1 MANSLQRCSAII
13 RTGCTLAIRLPH
25 KLLQLAGGLLAAFV
39 FSPQLGWAAQ
49 TNTRAIIHI
58 PTKSLTS
65 MPLFFGKDKGFF
77 SREGVD
83 VDLVLMSPPT
93 AIAALVAGEL
103 DFSTTVGAGI
113 SATMRGLP
121 IKRILYIQQYVTF
134 ALMAAP
140 EIKSVRDL
148 VGKSVGAVALTDAT
162 AIAAREIFKGNG
174 IDPSAVNFFYTQSTE
189 SSRTALTSKKLAAA
203 MLPPPFAEETQVRGF
218 NRLAE
223 AKDYSPLS
231 GIGLLASADALKKNP
246 AKGDSVIRAVLRTM
260 GYMRDPKNH
269 GELIEYILKIHKI
282 DANVAAQA
290 LATVMAVYSKDG
302 TKPHDL
308 VQNEIDIY
316 RESLKM
322 TQAFTP
328 EDLEDMS
335 HARRAFESLNR

>member
-1 MANSLQRCSAII
+1 M
-13 RTGCTLAIRLPH
+13 AIRLPH
-25 KLLQLAGGLLAAFV
+25 KILQLAAGSLAAFV
-39 FSPQLGWAAQ
+39 FFPPLSWAAQ

-77 SREGVD
+77 AREGVD

-113 SATMRGLP
+113 SASMRGLP
-121 IKRILYIQQYVTF
+121 IKRVLYIQQYVTF
-134 ALMAAP
+134 SLMAAP
-140 EIKSVRDL
+140 EIKTVRDL
-148 VGKSVGAVALTDAT
+148 VGKSLGAVALTDAT
-162 AIAAREIFKGNG
+162 AIAAREILKGNS
-174 IDPSAVNFFYTQSTE
+174 IDPAAVNFFYTQSTE
-189 SSRTALTSKKLAAA
+189 SSRTALTSKKIAAA
-203 MLPPPFAEETQVRGF
+203 MLPPPFAEETEVRGF

-223 AKDYSPLS
+223 AKDFAPLS
-231 GIGLLASADALKKNP
+231 GIGLLASADSLKKTP
-246 AKGDSVIRAVLRTM
+246 AKGVAVIRAVLRTM

-282 DANVAAQA
+282 DANVAAHA

-302 TKPHDL
+302 TKPREA

-316 RESLKM
+316 REALKIS
-322 TQAFTP
+322 QLFTP
-328 EDLEDMS
+328 ENLEDMN
-335 HARRAFESLNR
+335 HLKRATETLNR

>member
-1 MANSLQRCSAII
+1 MLLHTAGFSAAA
-13 RTGCTLAIRLPH
+13 LF
-25 KLLQLAGGLLAAFV
+25 LL
-39 FSPQLGWAAQ
+39 FSWPAQ
-49 TNTRAIIHI
+49 ANTRALIHI

-77 SREGVD
+77 AREGID

-121 IKRILYIQQYVTF
+121 IKRILYIQQFITF

-140 EIKSVRDL
+140 EIKTVRDL
-148 VGKSVGAVALTDAT
+148 AGKSVGAVALTDAT
-162 AIAAREIFKGNG
+162 AIAAREILKGNG

-246 AKGDSVIRAVLRTM
+246 AKGISVIRAVLRTM

-269 GELIEYILKIHKI
+269 GELIEYILKIHKL
-282 DANVAAQA
+282 DANVAAHA

-302 TKPHDL
+302 TKPREF

-316 RESLKM
+316 REGLKIS
-322 TQAFTP
+322 QPFTP

-335 HARRAFESLNR
+335 FAKKAFESLNR

>member
-1 MANSLQRCSAII
+1 M
-13 RTGCTLAIRLPH
+13 
-25 KLLQLAGGLLAAFV
+25 
-39 FSPQLGWAAQ
+39 
-49 TNTRAIIHI
+49 RALIHI

-77 SREGVD
+77 AREGVD

-121 IKRILYIQQYVTF
+121 IKRVLYIQQFVTF

-162 AIAAREIFKGNG
+162 AIAAREILKGNG
-174 IDPSAVNFFYTQSTE
+174 IEPSAVNFFYTQSTE

-203 MLPPPFAEETQVRGF
+203 MLPPPFAEETQGRAF

-231 GIGLLASADALKKNP
+231 GIGLLASADTLKTNP
-246 AKGDSVIRAVLRTM
+246 AKGVSVIRAVLQTM
-260 GYMRDPKNH
+260 NYMRDPKNH
-269 GELIEYILKIHKI
+269 GELVDYVLKIHKI
-282 DANVAAQA
+282 DTNVAAHA
-290 LATVMAVYSKDG
+290 LQTVMAVYSKDG
-302 TKPHDL
+302 TKPREL
-308 VQNEIDIY
+308 VQKEIDIY
-316 RESLKM
+316 RESLKIA
-322 TQAFTP
+322 QPFTP

-335 HARRAFESLNR
+335 FARKAFESLNR

>member
-1 MANSLQRCSAII
+1 MPIRRAWLRRYVTSALY
-13 RTGCTLAIRLPH
+13 TALLVLP
-25 KLLQLAGGLLAAFV
+25 LPSWAG
-39 FSPQLGWAAQ
+39 Q
-49 TNTRAIIHI
+49 TAMRALIHI

-77 SREGVD
+77 AREGID

-121 IKRILYIQQYVTF
+121 IKRVLYIQQFVTF

-140 EIKSVRDL
+140 EVKSVREL
-148 VGKSVGAVALTDAT
+148 VGKSLGAVALTDAT
-162 AIAAREIFKGNG
+162 AIAAREILKGNG
-174 IDPSAVNFFYTQSTE
+174 VDPSAVNFFYTQSTE

-203 MLPPPFAEETQVRGF
+203 MLPPPFAEETQVRAF

-231 GIGLLASADALKKNP
+231 GIGLLASADALKTNP
-246 AKGDSVIRAVLRTM
+246 AKGVSVVRAVLRTM
-260 GYMRDPKNH
+260 NYMRDPKNH
-269 GELIEYILKIHKI
+269 GELVDYILKIHKI
-282 DANVAAQA
+282 DNSVAAHA

-302 TKPHDL
+302 TKPREF
-308 VQNEIDIY
+308 VQKEIDIY
-316 RESLKM
+316 RDSLKI

-335 HARRAFESLNR
+335 FARKALEPLNR

>member
-1 MANSLQRCSAII
+1 MRSYVA
-13 RTGCTLAIRLPH
+13 
-25 KLLQLAGGLLAAFV
+25 AGGLGAAV
-39 FSPQLGWAAQ
+39 VLLPLLSWAGQ
-49 TNTRAIIHI
+49 TNMRALIHI

-121 IKRILYIQQYVTF
+121 IKRILYIQQFVTF

-140 EIKSVRDL
+140 EVQTVRDL

-162 AIAAREIFKGNG
+162 AIAAREILKGNG
-174 IDPSAVNFFYTQSTE
+174 VEPSAVNFFYTQSTE

-203 MLPPPFAEETQVRGF
+203 MLPPPFAEETEVRGF

-246 AKGDSVIRAVLRTM
+246 AKGLSVVRAVLRTM
-260 GYMRDPKNH
+260 AYMRDPKH
-269 GELIEYILKIHKI
+269 QGKLIEYILKIHKI
-282 DANVAAQA
+282 DADVAAHA

-302 TKPHDL
+302 TKPREF

-316 RESLKM
+316 REGLKIS
-322 TQAFTP
+322 QPFTP

-335 HARRAFESLNR
+335 FARKAFESLNR

>member
-1 MANSLQRCSAII
+1 MLLHVAGLSAAVV
-13 RTGCTLAIRLPH
+13 LLP
-25 KLLQLAGGLLAAFV
+25 LL
-39 FSPQLGWAAQ
+39 SWAAQ
-49 TNTRAIIHI
+49 TNTRALIHI

-121 IKRILYIQQYVTF
+121 IKRILYIQQFVTF

-140 EIKSVRDL
+140 EIKTVRDL
-148 VGKSVGAVALTDAT
+148 VGKSLGAVALTDAT
-162 AIAAREIFKGNG
+162 AIAAREILKGHG

-203 MLPPPFAEETQVRGF
+203 MLPPPFAEETQMRGF

-246 AKGDSVIRAVLRTM
+246 TKGVSVIRAVLRTM

-269 GELIEYILKIHKI
+269 GELIEYILKIHKV
-282 DANVAAQA
+282 DANVAAHA
-290 LATVMAVYSKDG
+290 LTTVMTVYSKDG
-302 TKPHDL
+302 TKPHEF

-316 RESLKM
+316 REGLKI
-322 TQAFTP
+322 TQSFTP

-335 HARRAFESLNR
+335 FARKAFESLNR

>member
-1 MANSLQRCSAII
+1 
-13 RTGCTLAIRLPH
+13 LAIRSSRMRTPV
-25 KLLQLAGGLLAAFV
+25 AGGLFAAVILFPWL
-39 FSPQLGWAAQ
+39 SWAGQ
-49 TNTRAIIHI
+49 TNTRALIHI

-77 SREGVD
+77 AREGVE

-103 DFSTTVGAGI
+103 DYSTTVGAGI

-121 IKRILYIQQYVTF
+121 IKRILYIQQFVTF

-140 EIKSVRDL
+140 EIKSARDL

-162 AIAAREIFKGNG
+162 AIAAREILKGNG
-174 IDPSAVNFFYTQSTE
+174 VDPSAVNFFYTQSTE

-246 AKGDSVIRAVLRTM
+246 AKGVSVVRAVLRTM
-260 GYMRDPKNH
+260 AYMREPKNQS
-269 GELIEYILKIHKI
+269 ELVEYILKIHKI
-282 DANVAAQA
+282 DANVAAHA

-302 TKPHDL
+302 TKPREF

-316 RESLKM
+316 REGLKI
-322 TQAFTP
+322 TQPFTP

-335 HARRAFESLNR
+335 FARKAFESLNR

>member
-1 MANSLQRCSAII
+1 MALSSPRMRYYLA
-13 RTGCTLAIRLPH
+13 CTVCTAVVLLP
-25 KLLQLAGGLLAAFV
+25 LLS
-39 FSPQLGWAAQ
+39 SPAQ
-49 TNTRAIIHI
+49 PNTRALIHI

-77 SREGVD
+77 SREGID

-121 IKRILYIQQYVTF
+121 IKRILYIQQFVTF

-140 EIKSVRDL
+140 EIKTVRDL
-148 VGKSVGAVALTDAT
+148 VGKSLGAVALTDAT
-162 AIAAREIFKGNG
+162 AIAAREIIKGNG
-174 IDPSAVNFFYTQSTE
+174 IDPAAVNFFYTQSTE
-189 SSRTALTSKKLAAA
+189 SSRTALTSKKLSAA

-246 AKGDSVIRAVLRTM
+246 AKGVSVVRGVLRTM
-260 GYMRDPKNH
+260 GYMRDPKNQ

-282 DANVAAQA
+282 DAPVAAHA

-302 TKPHDL
+302 TKPREF

-316 RESLKM
+316 REGLKI

-335 HARRAFESLNR
+335 FARKAFESLNR

>member
-1 MANSLQRCSAII
+1 
-13 RTGCTLAIRLPH
+13 LAIRLRQVGPY
-25 KLLQLAGGLLAAFV
+25 LSGGLYAALLILPMP
-39 FSPQLGWAAQ
+39 SWAGQ
-49 TNTRAIIHI
+49 TAMRALIHI

-77 SREGVD
+77 AREGVD

-103 DFSTTVGAGI
+103 AFSTTVGAGI

-121 IKRILYIQQYVTF
+121 IKRVLYIQQFVTF

-162 AIAAREIFKGNG
+162 AIAAREILKGNG

-203 MLPPPFAEETQVRGF
+203 MLPPPFAEETQRRAF

-231 GIGLLASADALKKNP
+231 GIGLLASADTLKTNP
-246 AKGDSVIRAVLRTM
+246 AKGVSVIRAVLQTM
-260 GYMRDPKNH
+260 NYMRDPKNH
-269 GELIEYILKIHKI
+269 GELVDYVLKIHKI
-282 DANVAAQA
+282 DTNVAAHA
-290 LATVMAVYSKDG
+290 LQTVMGVYSKDG
-302 TKPHDL
+302 TKPREL
-308 VQNEIDIY
+308 VQKEIDIY
-316 RESLKM
+316 RESLKIA
-322 TQAFTP
+322 QPFTP

-335 HARRAFESLNR
+335 FARKAFESLNR

>member
-1 MANSLQRCSAII
+1 MAISSSRMRSHI
-13 RTGCTLAIRLPH
+13 
-25 KLLQLAGGLLAAFV
+25 AGGLSAAV
-39 FSPQLGWAAQ
+39 ILLPLWSWAGQPNA
-49 TNTRAIIHI
+49 RALIHI

-77 SREGVD
+77 GREGVD

-121 IKRILYIQQYVTF
+121 IKRILYIQQFVTF

-140 EIKSVRDL
+140 EIKNVREL
-148 VGKSVGAVALTDAT
+148 AGKSVGAVALTDAT
-162 AIAAREIFKGNG
+162 AIAAREILKGNG
-174 IDPSAVNFFYTQSTE
+174 LDPAAVNFFYTQSTE

-218 NRLAE
+218 NRLAD

-246 AKGDSVIRAVLRTM
+246 AKGVSVIRAVLRTM
-260 GYMRDPKNH
+260 AYMRDPKNH
-269 GELIEYILKIHKI
+269 SELIEYILKIHRI
-282 DANVAAQA
+282 DANVAAHA

-302 TKPHDL
+302 TKPREF

-316 RESLKM
+316 REGLKI
-322 TQAFTP
+322 TQTFTP

-335 HARRAFESLNR
+335 FARKALESLNR

>member
-1 MANSLQRCSAII
+1 MATRLARLRLHVTSA
-13 RTGCTLAIRLPH
+13 LYAALLVLP
-25 KLLQLAGGLLAAFV
+25 LPSWAG
-39 FSPQLGWAAQ
+39 Q
-49 TNTRAIIHI
+49 TAMRALIHI

-77 SREGVD
+77 AREGVD

-121 IKRILYIQQYVTF
+121 IKRVLYIQQFVTF
-134 ALMAAP
+134 ALMATP

-148 VGKSVGAVALTDAT
+148 VGKSLGAVALTDAT
-162 AIAAREIFKGNG
+162 AIAAREILKGNG
-174 IDPSAVNFFYTQSTE
+174 VELSAVNFFYTQSTE
-189 SSRTALTSKKLAAA
+189 ISRTALTSRKLAAA
-203 MLPPPFAEETQVRGF
+203 MLPPPFAEETEVRAF

-231 GIGLLASADALKKNP
+231 GIGLLASADALKTNP
-246 AKGDSVIRAVLRTM
+246 AKGVSVVRAVLRTM
-260 GYMRDPKNH
+260 NYMRDPKNH
-269 GELIEYILKIHKI
+269 GELVDYILKIHKI
-282 DANVAAQA
+282 DNSVAAHA

-302 TKPHDL
+302 TKPREF
-308 VQNEIDIY
+308 VQKEIDIY
-316 RESLKM
+316 RDSLKI

-335 HARRAFESLNR
+335 FARKALEPLNR

>member
-1 MANSLQRCSAII
+1 LATRLARLRLHVTSA
-13 RTGCTLAIRLPH
+13 LYAALLVLP
-25 KLLQLAGGLLAAFV
+25 LPSWAG
-39 FSPQLGWAAQ
+39 Q
-49 TNTRAIIHI
+49 TAMRALIHI

-77 SREGVD
+77 AREGVD

-121 IKRILYIQQYVTF
+121 IKRVLYIQQFVTF
-134 ALMAAP
+134 ALMATP

-148 VGKSVGAVALTDAT
+148 VGKSLGAVALTDAT
-162 AIAAREIFKGNG
+162 AIAAREILKGNG
-174 IDPSAVNFFYTQSTE
+174 VELSAVNFFYTQSTE
-189 SSRTALTSKKLAAA
+189 SSRTALTSRKLAAA
-203 MLPPPFAEETQVRGF
+203 MLPPPFAEETEVRAF

-231 GIGLLASADALKKNP
+231 GIGLLASADALKTNP
-246 AKGDSVIRAVLRTM
+246 AKGVSVVRAVLRTM
-260 GYMRDPKNH
+260 NYMRDPKNH
-269 GELIEYILKIHKI
+269 GELVDYILKIHKI
-282 DANVAAQA
+282 DSNVAAHA

-302 TKPHDL
+302 TKPRDF
-308 VQNEIDIY
+308 VQKEIDIY
-316 RESLKM
+316 RDSLKI
-322 TQAFTP
+322 TQSFTP

-335 HARRAFESLNR
+335 FARKALESLSR

>member
-1 MANSLQRCSAII
+1 M
-13 RTGCTLAIRLPH
+13 AIRSSRMRLH
-25 KLLQLAGGLLAAFV
+25 FAGGFFTAAILFPLL
-39 FSPQLGWAAQ
+39 SWAGQ
-49 TNTRAIIHI
+49 TNTRALIHI

-77 SREGVD
+77 AREGID
-83 VDLVLMSPPT
+83 LDLVLMSPPT

-121 IKRILYIQQYVTF
+121 IKRILYIQQFVTF

-148 VGKSVGAVALTDAT
+148 AGKSVGAVALTDAT
-162 AIAAREIFKGNG
+162 AIAAREILKGNG
-174 IDPSAVNFFYTQSTE
+174 LDPSVVNFFYTQSTE

-203 MLPPPFAEETQVRGF
+203 MLPPPFAEESQVRGF
-218 NRLAE
+218 NRLAD

-231 GIGLLASADALKKNP
+231 GIGLLASAEALKKNP
-246 AKGDSVIRAVLRTM
+246 AKGVSVIRAVLRTM
-260 GYMRDPKNH
+260 VYMREPKNQS
-269 GELIEYILKIHKI
+269 ELIDYILKIHKI
-282 DANVAAQA
+282 DANVAAHA

-302 TKPHDL
+302 TKPREF
-308 VQNEIDIY
+308 VQTEIDIY
-316 RESLKM
+316 REGLKI
-322 TQAFTP
+322 TQPFTP

-335 HARRAFESLNR
+335 FARKALESLAR